1 MQKRVLAVMGSL
13 FLTGCSS
20 SLFNGDAGQAP
31 ATIPPSSA
39 FVVGDEANAV
49 KAGAAV
55 LAEGGSAADAVTAIY
70 FAMSVTYPV
79 AAGLGG
85 GGLCLVH
92 NPSGVNEVVSFLTRD
107 SKGGGPYA
115 LPGNVRGFWDLQHAY
130 GKLSWDRLVAPAQ
143 ALATSGFPIS
153 DALETRLNASLD
165 VLRLD
170 ANLAYEFLDD
180 NGNLKPAG
188 TVITNTDIAQTIA
201 AIRTNGADGFYSG
214 AIGKKVVDY
223 AIQQGSGITADE
235 FASYASMRSP
245 AQSVTMGELTVYIPP
260 GSLGSGAFAITLFR
274 KLTDVM
280 ASLDIGQAT
289 RETLEQFQ
297 VEALPKDLG
306 ATGFAAVDTSGLAI
320 SCGVTMNGSFGAG
333 RTTPA
338 IGVTLAR
345 APASS
350 AAGLS
355 SAFITPVIASHSV
368 DSAAITG
375 IGTGG
380 PNGAASMA
388 YVLLRA
394 ARGDE
399 LTQPSDLRTTGLAP
413 FSTVNAIACQKGT
426 CSALSDPGASGLGM
440 ASAQPAAPAAQLLA
454 QPEVIAPDPQQ
465 LTEQPAEQMVPDPDA
480 PPPQQL
486 TQQ

>member
-1 MQKRVLAVMGSL
+1 MIQRRVLAVAGGL

-20 SLFNGDAGQAP
+20 FSGLFEGEQPQGN
-31 ATIPPSSA
+31 IPPA
-39 FVVGDEANAV
+39 GAYVVGDESAAV

-55 LAEGGSAADAVTAIY
+55 LAEGGSAVDAVTTVY

-85 GGLCLVH
+85 GGLCIVRSA
-92 NPSGVNEVVSFLTRD
+92 NGTVETFGFLTRD

-115 LPGNVRGFWDLQHAY
+115 LPGNVKGFWDMQHAY
-130 GKLSWDRLVAPAQ
+130 GKLPWDRMITPAEK
-143 ALATSGFPIS
+143 LANSGFAIS

-165 VLRLD
+165 ILRLD

-188 TVITNTDIAQTIA
+188 TVVVNTDVAGTLA
-201 AIRTNGADGFYSG
+201 AIRTQGPDGFYRG
-214 AIGKKVVDY
+214 PIGKKVVDY

-235 FASYASMRSP
+235 YASYVSTREP
-245 AQSVTMGELTVYIPP
+245 AQSVVMGDLTAYIPP
-260 GSLGSGAFAITLFR
+260 GDLGSGAFSVTLLR

-306 ATGFAAVDTSGLAI
+306 ATGFTAIDKTGQAVA
-320 SCGVTMNGSFGAG
+320 CGVTMNGSFGAG

-338 IGVTLAR
+338 VGVTLAR

-355 SAFITPVIASHSV
+355 SAFITPVIAARAP
-368 DSAAITG
+368 DAAAITG
-375 IGTGG
+375 VGSGG
-380 PNGAASMA
+380 PNGAASIA

-399 LTQPSDLRTTGLAP
+399 LTQTTDLRTTGLAP
-413 FSTVNAIACQKGT
+413 FSTVNAIACQKGS
-426 CSALSDPGASGLGM
+426 CAALNDPGSSGLGM
-440 ASAQPAAPAAQLLA
+440 GADGSVSAAGPPMVQEQPQEAP
-454 QPEVIAPDPQQ
+454 PE
-465 LTEQPAEQMVPDPDA
+465 EQPAETMTPDQSE
-480 PPPQQL
+480 PQQ
-486 TQQ
+486 

>member
-1 MQKRVLAVMGSL
+1 MIQKRVVAVLGGL

-20 SLFNGDAGQAP
+20 ISGLFEGE
-31 ATIPPSSA
+31 TPPGLVTPTGA
-39 FVVGDEANAV
+39 YVVGDEAQAV

-85 GGLCLVH
+85 GGLCIVR
-92 NPSGVNEVVSFLTRD
+92 NANGNVETFGFLTRD

-115 LPGNVRGFWDLQHAY
+115 LAGNVRGFWDLQHAY
-130 GKLSWDRLVAPAQ
+130 GKLTWDRLMTPAETM
-143 ALATSGFPIS
+143 ATSGFAIS

-165 VLRLD
+165 ILRLD

-188 TVITNTDIAQTIA
+188 TMIVNTDIAKTLT
-201 AIRTNGADGFYSG
+201 AIKTQGPDGFYRG
-214 AIGKKVVDY
+214 EIGKKIVDY
-223 AIQQGSGITADE
+223 AMQQGSGISADE
-235 FASYASMRSP
+235 FASYVAMREP
-245 AQSVTMGELTVYIPP
+245 AQSVVMGDLTAYIPP
-260 GSLGSGAFAITLFR
+260 GNLGAGAFSVTLLR

-280 ASLDIGQAT
+280 SSLDIGQAT

-306 ATGFAAVDTSGLAI
+306 ATGFAAIDKTGESVA
-320 SCGVTMNGSFGAG
+320 CGVTMNGSFGSG
-333 RTTPA
+333 RTTPVV
-338 IGVTLAR
+338 GVTLAR

-355 SAFITPVIASHSV
+355 SAFITPVIASRGQ
-368 DSAAITG
+368 DGAAVTG
-375 IGTGG
+375 VGSGG

-388 YVLLRA
+388 YVLLRS

-399 LTQPSDLRTTGLAP
+399 LTQTTDLRTTGLAP
-413 FSTVNAIACQKGT
+413 FSTVNAIACQKGS
-426 CSALSDPGASGLGM
+426 CAPLNDPGSSGLGM
-440 ASAQPAAPAAQLLA
+440 GADGTVSSAGPPL
-454 QPEVIAPDPQQ
+454 VRQQ
-465 LTEQPAEQMVPDPDA
+465 EGEQ
-480 PPPQQL
+480 
-486 TQQ
+486 

>member
-1 MQKRVLAVMGSL
+1 MLQKRILAVIGSL

-20 SLFNGDAGQAP
+20 SLFEGEKAP
-31 ATIPPSSA
+31 SNIPPASG
-39 FVVGDEANAV
+39 FVVGDEASAV

-55 LAEGGSAADAVTAIY
+55 LAEGGSAADAATAIY

-92 NPSGVNEVVSFLTRD
+92 NPGGANEVISFLTRD

-115 LPGNVRGFWDLQHAY
+115 LAGNVRGFWALQHAY

-143 ALATSGFPIS
+143 TLATSGFPIS
-153 DALETRLNASLD
+153 EALETRLNASLD

-188 TVITNTDIAQTIA
+188 TVITNTDIAQTIT
-201 AIRTNGADGFYSG
+201 AIRTNGPDGFYRG
-214 AIGKKVVDY
+214 DIGKKIVDY
-223 AIQQGSGITADE
+223 AIQQGSGITAEE
-235 FASYASMRSP
+235 FASYTEARAP

-260 GSLGSGAFAITLFR
+260 GSLGSGAFAVTLFR

-306 ATGFAAVDTSGLAI
+306 ATGFAAIDTSGQAVA
-320 SCGVTMNGSFGAG
+320 CGVTMNGSFGAG

-355 SAFITPVIASHSV
+355 SAFITPVIASHAV

-399 LTQPSDLRTTGLAP
+399 LTQPTDLRTTGLAP
-413 FSTVNAIACQKGT
+413 FSTVNAIACQKGA
-426 CSALSDPGASGLGM
+426 CAALSDPGASGLGM
-440 ASAQPAAPAAQLLA
+440 AAAQPAASLQQLA
-454 QPEVIAPDPQQ
+454 QPDAAAQQ
-465 LTEQPAEQMVPDPDA
+465 FTEQPAEQMVPDPNA

>member
-1 MQKRVLAVMGSL
+1 MFQKRVLAVVGGL

-20 SLFNGDAGQAP
+20 SLFEGEKPP
-31 ATIPPSSA
+31 ADIPPASA
-39 FVVGDEANAV
+39 FVVGDEAAAV
-49 KAGAAV
+49 KIGAAV
-55 LAEGGSAADAVTAIY
+55 LAEGGSAADAATAVY

-92 NPSGVNEVVSFLTRD
+92 NASGTSEVVSFLTRD

-115 LPGNVRGFWDLQHAY
+115 LAGNVRGFWALQHAY
-130 GKLSWDRLVAPAQ
+130 GKLSWDRLLAPAQ
-143 ALATSGFPIS
+143 QLATAGFPIS

-188 TVITNTDIAQTIA
+188 TVINNTDIAQTIA
-201 AIRTNGADGFYSG
+201 AIRTNGPDGFYRG
-214 AIGKKVVDY
+214 PIGKKIVDY
-223 AIQQGSGITADE
+223 AIQQGSGITAEE
-235 FASYASMRSP
+235 FGSYTEARMP
-245 AQSVTMGELTVYIPP
+245 AQSVAMGDLTVYLPP
-260 GSLGSGAFAITLFR
+260 GNLGSGAFAITLFR

-306 ATGFAAVDTSGLAI
+306 ATGFAAIDTSGQAVA
-320 SCGVTMNGSFGAG
+320 CGVTMNGSFGAG

-338 IGVTLAR
+338 VGVTLAR
-345 APASS
+345 SPASS

-355 SAFITPVIASHSV
+355 SAFITPVIASRTQ
-368 DSAAITG
+368 DNAAITG
-375 IGTGG
+375 VGTGG
-380 PNGAASMA
+380 PNGAASVA

-399 LTQPSDLRTTGLAP
+399 LTQPTDMRTTGLAP
-413 FSTVNAIACQKGT
+413 FSTVNAISCSKGF
-426 CSALSDPGASGLGM
+426 CAALNDPGSSGLGM
-440 ASAQPAAPAAQLLA
+440 AAAQSSAAAAPEGQQASGQSSE
-454 QPEVIAPDPQQ
+454 QTTPDPN
-465 LTEQPAEQMVPDPDA
+465 A
-480 PPPQQL
+480 PPVQQL

>member
-1 MQKRVLAVMGSL
+1 MLQKRVLAVMGGL

-20 SLFNGDAGQAP
+20 GMFDGGEKAAI
-31 ATIPPSSA
+31 TVPPTGA
-39 FVVGDEANAV
+39 YVVGDEAEAV

-55 LAEGGSAADAVTAIY
+55 LAEGGSAVDAATAVY
-70 FAMSVTYPV
+70 FALSVTYPV

-85 GGLCLVH
+85 GGLCVVH
-92 NPSGVNEVVSFLTRD
+92 NTNGPNEVFSFLTRD

-115 LPGNVRGFWDLQHAY
+115 LAGNVKGFWALQHAY
-130 GKLSWDRLVAPAQ
+130 GKLSWDRLVAPAET
-143 ALATSGFPIS
+143 LANSGFPIS
-153 DALETRLNASLD
+153 EALETRLNASLD

-180 NGNLKPAG
+180 NGNLKPTG
-188 TVITNTDIAQTIA
+188 TTIVNTDVAKTLT
-201 AIRTNGADGFYSG
+201 AIRTQGADGFYRG
-214 AIGKKVVDY
+214 DIGKKIVDY

-235 FASYASMRSP
+235 FANYAEMRLP
-245 AQSVTMGELTVYIPP
+245 AQSVAMGDLTVYLPP
-260 GSLGSGAFAITLFR
+260 GNLGSGAFAITLFR

-306 ATGFAAVDTSGLAI
+306 ATGFAAIDKSGQAVA
-320 SCGVTMNGSFGAG
+320 CGVTMNGSFGSG

-338 IGVTLAR
+338 VGVTLAR

-355 SAFITPVIASHSV
+355 SAFITPVIASHAV

-375 IGTGG
+375 VGTGG
-380 PNGAASMA
+380 PNGAASVA
-388 YVLLRA
+388 YVLLRS

-399 LTQPSDLRTTGLAP
+399 LSQAADLRTTGLAP
-413 FSTVNAIACQKGT
+413 FSTVNAIACQGGV
-426 CSALSDPGASGLGM
+426 CAALSDPGSSGLGM
-440 ASAQPAAPAAQLLA
+440 ASAQAGGAQLAAPT
-454 QPEVIAPDPQQ
+454 APPVQQ
-465 LTEQPAEQMVPDPDA
+465 FTEQPDGGETMAPAENS
-480 PPPQQL
+480 PPAQQL